1 MQVTPSPRIPA
12 RRPGLWSTTQRFT
25 AGQEHRFGMVTDITY
40 AIAVVINRSVRFP
53 RPFGER
59 VRVRGNATSYIFP
72 EAASQD

>member
-1 MQVTPSPRIPA
+1 
-12 RRPGLWSTTQRFT
+12 
-25 AGQEHRFGMVTDITY
+25 MVTDITY
-40 AIAVVINRSVRFP
+40 AIAVAINCSVRFP